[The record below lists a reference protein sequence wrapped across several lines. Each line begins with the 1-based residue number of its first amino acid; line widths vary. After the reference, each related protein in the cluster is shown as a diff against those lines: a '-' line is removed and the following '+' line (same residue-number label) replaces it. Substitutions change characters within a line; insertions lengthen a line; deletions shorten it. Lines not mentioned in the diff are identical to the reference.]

1 MSLFWNA
8 VLWLFIGL
16 FIGASLG
23 VVIAGLCVAA
33 GSDAPEAEDT
43 DADR

>member
-1 MSLFWNA
+1 MEKKLIKQIILA
-8 VLWLFIGL
+8 
-16 FIGASLG
+16 G
-23 VVIAGLCVAA
+23 VVIVSLCVSA